1 MATSLSR
8 SSFSPV
14 ETSVAAESA
23 LQAAIHADS
32 SLDRPVHGPTLDG
45 IGKPIMFSRWLINW
59 AGNTGRILSYRR
71 KLRANFELDLSKSC
85 FSTFAVKRGSD
96 SNTFFISLIATLEL
110 EASQEL
116 SKVGCNYKMPVPFL
130 AWNPCNVPRNTP
142 VNWHARPAGRS
153 QFPAPRQ
160 GHANQSGLSFPPQTY
175 PFPSLS
181 EENRPAFRVQRLHAA
196 CPVRCLTCLLFASLF
211 WIEMLTNLCGDIQW
225 TWPSLDLETIDPS

>member
-23 LQAAIHADS
+23 LQAAIHTDS

-96 SNTFFISLIATLEL
+96 SNIFFISLIATLEL

-130 AWNPCNVPRNTP
+130 AWNPCSPTEHPRQLACPACRPITVPRPPPRT
-142 VNWHARPAGRS
+142 RQSIGLI
-153 QFPAPRQ
+153 FPASNLPLSVPFRGKPTCIQ
-160 GHANQSGLSFPPQTY
+160 GPTLACRLS
-175 PFPSLS
+175 
-181 EENRPAFRVQRLHAA
+181 
-196 CPVRCLTCLLFASLF
+196 CPLFDLFA
-211 WIEMLTNLCGDIQW
+211 LCLVV
-225 TWPSLDLETIDPS
+225 LDRNADQSVRRYPMDMAITGSRDH